1 MENTESHIKQY
12 PTMIEVLV
20 DAMIAAAAQV
30 TAGTRSAASA
40 QASIA
45 AMSAEIERLLTE
57 QEIAA

>member
-1 MENTESHIKQY
+1 MENTEKSLTKQY
-12 PTMIEVLV
+12 PTIVEVLV

-57 QEIAA
+57 QETA